1 MAPQS
6 GVVAKYD
13 AKRVLMEMD
22 VCMGKQI
29 SMDVYSRHSLLFNLC
44 KCHGIVDPL
53 LFDKGIEW
61 KQ

>member
-1 MAPQS
+1 M
-6 GVVAKYD
+6 VAKYD